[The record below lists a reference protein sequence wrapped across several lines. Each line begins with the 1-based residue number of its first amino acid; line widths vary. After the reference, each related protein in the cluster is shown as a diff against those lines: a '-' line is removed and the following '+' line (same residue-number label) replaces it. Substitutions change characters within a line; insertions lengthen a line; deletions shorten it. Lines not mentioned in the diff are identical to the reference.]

1 MANFSFVQL
10 AGNPVTGALSQTFTN
25 PNVAGNVIIVSIIFN
40 PDGVVVT
47 DSQENVYTEIQRTPA
62 GGTIAMFA
70 AVNIK
75 AGPNTVSATGPGT
88 GCVVAVE
95 YHSVNPLYFVCPG
108 HAATSP
114 SNAATIT
121 SAAVADHGGAVA
133 GDFTTPLESV
143 ACFAGFLNGTGGALW
158 TIPAGTFRFRGEPP
172 GDFGGFDA
180 CFGDDQIPGPII
192 VGVPYTNGP
201 LAPGG
206 GGFPSTSCAV
216 FLSLTAGCTACGLC
230 VSSGF
235 VPPVAGVNVGGI
247 GGGGGG
253 GCTPCN
259 PRLHG
264 GMTQGLRGL
273 GTMSEALTR
282 QVKQQYIPP
291 SLTNEFFDVDETL
304 VFNYVLQPN
313 QTITGLEQPVS
324 GAGDFYLCGIQMTAH
339 NFPTFGSKGMST
351 QAALRVVDSK
361 GYRLIDNYAPVGFFT
376 PSAGNSY
383 PYVLS
388 RPYKFDK
395 GTYIGVDLQEQSG
408 SICTVQVAF
417 RGRYRFH
424 YADVMRVVQMRMRLN
439 R

>member
-1 MANFSFVQL
+1 
-10 AGNPVTGALSQTFTN
+10 
-25 PNVAGNVIIVSIIFN
+25 
-40 PDGVVVT
+40 
-47 DSQENVYTEIQRTPA
+47 
-62 GGTIAMFA
+62 
-70 AVNIK
+70 
-75 AGPNTVSATGPGT
+75 
-88 GCVVAVE
+88 
-95 YHSVNPLYFVCPG
+95 
-108 HAATSP
+108 
-114 SNAATIT
+114 
-121 SAAVADHGGAVA
+121 
-133 GDFTTPLESV
+133 
-143 ACFAGFLNGTGGALW
+143 
-158 TIPAGTFRFRGEPP
+158 
-172 GDFGGFDA
+172 
-180 CFGDDQIPGPII
+180 
-192 VGVPYTNGP
+192 
-201 LAPGG
+201 
-206 GGFPSTSCAV
+206 
-216 FLSLTAGCTACGLC
+216 
-230 VSSGF
+230 
-235 VPPVAGVNVGGI
+235 
-247 GGGGGG
+247 
-253 GCTPCN
+253 
-259 PRLHG
+259 
-264 GMTQGLRGL
+264 
-273 GTMSEALTR
+273 MSEALTR